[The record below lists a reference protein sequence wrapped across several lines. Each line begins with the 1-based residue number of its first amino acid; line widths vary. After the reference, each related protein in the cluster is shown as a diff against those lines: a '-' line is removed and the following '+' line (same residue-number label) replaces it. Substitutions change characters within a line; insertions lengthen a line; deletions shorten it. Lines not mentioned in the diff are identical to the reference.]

1 MFGNF
6 KNFGLAMS
14 LALFLHMPMIQTS
27 HICIRG
33 TSLHKSDASE
43 CIFNFFNEKS
53 ISCKSNATHT
63 QS

>member
-14 LALFLHMPMIQTS
+14 LALFLHMSMIQTS

-33 TSLHKSDASE
+33 TSLHKRDASE
-43 CIFNFFNEKS
+43 SVFNLF
-53 ISCKSNATHT
+53 
-63 QS
+63 